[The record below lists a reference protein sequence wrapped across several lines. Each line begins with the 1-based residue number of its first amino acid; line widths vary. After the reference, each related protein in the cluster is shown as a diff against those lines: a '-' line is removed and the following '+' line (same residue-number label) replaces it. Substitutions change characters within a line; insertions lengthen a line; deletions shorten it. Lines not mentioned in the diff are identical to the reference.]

1 MPRSV
6 LCISSGPCSEPLKWP
21 TFEFLSKSTDLY
33 LCMSTRMH
41 WDHCALVPSTSCPF
55 TPPLC
60 NKICCT
66 GISSWTKLPLWPGNI
81 KPFPPCL
88 QHHVWAGCLYQTDP
102 PSRSRPYAPTVNKQV
117 ALSKQVTVIALHGL
131 FAIKLCHNHMFFK
144 VSSCGLCRF
153 ICSCG
158 FYCKFASYCSHFK
171 ASLGFIPG
179 TVTTLDFSLVLWYPS
194 GDFLRQSCDHQ
205 ATL

>member
-1 MPRSV
+1 
-6 LCISSGPCSEPLKWP
+6 
-21 TFEFLSKSTDLY
+21 
-33 LCMSTRMH
+33 MSTRTH
-41 WDHCALVPSTSCPF
+41 RIHCIPVPSTSCPF

-81 KPFPPCL
+81 KPIPHVYNTMSGPPASTRQTPLKIQAICTHRKQTSGAFPNKSPCCKGSAQAFL
-88 QHHVWAGCLYQTDP
+88 HKTLPQSHV
-102 PSRSRPYAPTVNKQV
+102 
-117 ALSKQVTVIALHGL
+117 
-131 FAIKLCHNHMFFK
+131 FK
-144 VSSCGLCRF
+144 VSSCGLRNF

-158 FYCKFASYCSHFK
+158 FYCNFASYRSHFK
-171 ASLGFIPG
+171 ASLGLIPG

-205 ATL
+205 ATLKTTALLVTRLCCL